1 MKRTRFAG
9 VLLTLLVV
17 TGARAQGPNGTGT
30 YYASAEGQKGK
41 ALKTALCAIISTG
54 TKDFCLLITSLD
66 SA

>member
-41 ALKTALCAIISTG
+41 A
-54 TKDFCLLITSLD
+54 
-66 SA
+66 